1 MFGTALWIVQNTTGC
16 SGPDVGREGGAGKKT
31 QLWLFRARCGEGRW
45 SRKENT
51 AVAVQGQMWGGQV
64 EQVRKHSCGCSGPD
78 VGREVEQERPQMLC
92 EHSGSHTLLFQ
103 SKASGHWREACTP
116 HRPAPP
122 FPPHSAHTSAPPEM
136 PSLLLSKLCTAC
148 GHPFLTFIHPLTSTA
163 HIYGESSTKRL
174 VTVS

>member
-1 MFGTALWIVQNTTGC
+1 MWIVQNTTGC

-64 EQVRKHSCGCSGPD
+64 EQ
-78 VGREVEQERPQMLC
+78 ERPQMLS

-103 SKASGHWREACTP
+103 SRASGHWREACTP